1 MLIFVI
7 NATIFF
13 MLIIWIIIFIISLVF
28 LVKSADWLL
37 ESAEKIGFSFGMS
50 PFLIGITIVGVGTS
64 MPELVSSLF
73 AVFGSVTEIV
83 VANALGSNVA
93 NILIIVSLSV
103 LVARNLT
110 VSKNLIDLDIPILI
124 ASTALFY
131 LAAYDGKITLIEA
144 LLLIASYVSYIL
156 FTIFIKETHEQAEDL
171 NHLEKAKN
179 KDYLWLI
186 ISLILISVSA
196 NYLIDAVVA
205 ISDILKIAPAIISI
219 TAVAVGT
226 SLPELFVS
234 VKAAK
239 AGKSEVALGNIFGS
253 NVFNILMVVGIP
265 ALFADLN
272 IDEKTM
278 SIGLPMLIL
287 TTIVFAFSGISKKI
301 HMQEAV
307 FYLIIYLLFM
317 GKLFELF

>member
-1 MLIFVI
+1 
-7 NATIFF
+7 
-13 MLIIWIIIFIISLVF
+13 MLIIWTIIFIISLIF

-73 AVFGSVTEIV
+73 AVFDNVTEIV
-83 VANALGSNVA
+83 VANALGSNIA
-93 NILIIVSLSV
+93 NIFIIVSLSV
-103 LVARNLT
+103 IVAKNLT
-110 VSKNLIDLDIPILI
+110 VTKNLVDLDIPILLS
-124 ASTALFY
+124 STALFY
-131 LAAYDGKITLIEA
+131 LTAWDGKITLIEA
-144 LLLIASYVSYIL
+144 LLLIASYVSYVL
-156 FTIFIKETHEQAEDL
+156 FTIFIKEAHEQKEDL
-171 NHLEKAKN
+171 NNLEKAQR

-196 NYLIDAVVA
+196 NYLIEAVVA

-219 TAVAVGT
+219 TAVAIGT

-234 VKAAK
+234 VKAAR

-265 ALFADLN
+265 ALFADLS
-272 IDEKTM
+272 IDAKTM

-287 TTIVFAFSGISKKI
+287 TTVLFAFSGISKKI

-307 FYLIIYLLFM
+307 FYLIIYVLFM

>member
-1 MLIFVI
+1 
-7 NATIFF
+7 
-13 MLIIWIIIFIISLVF
+13 MLIIWIIIFIISLIF

-73 AVFGSVTEIV
+73 AVFGGVTEIV
-83 VANALGSNVA
+83 VANALGSNIA
-93 NILIIVSLSV
+93 NIFLIVGISV
-103 LVARNLT
+103 LVAKNLT
-110 VSKNLIDLDIPILI
+110 VTKNLIDLDIPMLI
-124 ASTALFY
+124 SSTALFY
-131 LAAYDGKITLIEA
+131 MAAYDGKITLIEA
-144 LLLIASYVSYIL
+144 LLLITAYISYVL
-156 FTIFIKETHEQAEDL
+156 FTIFIKEAHEQVDDL
-171 NHLEKAKN
+171 NHLEKAKR
-179 KDYLWLI
+179 KDHMWLV

-196 NYLIDAVVA
+196 NYLIDAVIA

-234 VKAAK
+234 VKAAR

-253 NVFNILMVVGIP
+253 NIFNILMVVGIP
-265 ALFADLN
+265 ALFADLS
-272 IDEKTM
+272 IDAKTV
-278 SIGLPMLIL
+278 SIGLPVLIL
-287 TTIVFAFSGISKKI
+287 TTVLFAFSGISKKI

-307 FYLIIYLLFM
+307 FYLIIYVLFM